1 MVGLLCHPLLGDHQ
15 LFRFEF
21 EGKLVSYNDDAICVL
36 EDPLELVDGFQA
48 VDLRQDCDLRVSLET
63 FPDVLQISG

>member
-36 EDPLELVDGFQA
+36 EDPLELVDGF
-48 VDLRQDCDLRVSLET
+48 
-63 FPDVLQISG
+63 